1 MSAILFED
9 YRIMRHD
16 LYSRKRIWKWLL
28 FASASVIFL
37 AILYYSNVLIKNM
50 GEEER
55 HRVRIWADAVS
66 YKAELVNYTEQF
78 FDFIKSEEGKRAALL
93 AQTMKKVS
101 DASLKEDL
109 TFYQD
114 IIASNTTIPIILVS
128 PDGEIDGWSMNV
140 PDTVRNMHY
149 ISELGNVMD
158 DYICMRM
165 EYYHNRYVLI
175 YYKESK
181 IYTDLKVLINNLIQS
196 FFQEIVINAAS
207 VPVIITDSSKQHV
220 IISGNV
226 PADELQPN
234 MLGATL
240 DDMKNQNSPIKVTL
254 KEQGGP
260 CYVFYKES
268 SILSQLR
275 YFPYLQFVILFI
287 FIGAAYFLFSFA
299 RRSEQNQVWVGMS
312 KETAHQLGTP
322 ISSLMAWNE
331 LLKESPV
338 DKAVVKEIAK
348 DVERLETIAQRFSKI
363 GSVPTLKPENLIT
376 VIEEFVTYLQTRI
389 SLQTVIFI
397 HKPAHDIVLPL
408 NRYLFEWVMEN
419 LCKNAVD
426 SMNGVGTITIDIIE
440 AGQEV
445 YVDISDTGKGISARK
460 FGTIFQPGYSSKKRG
475 WGLGLTLARRIIK
488 EYHKGKLFV
497 KNSQLD
503 VGTTMRICLKKRGR
517 L

>member
-1 MSAILFED
+1 MQ
-9 YRIMRHD
+9 HD
-16 LYSRKRIWKWLL
+16 LYSKKRIWKWLL
-28 FASASVIFL
+28 FGSASIIFL

-50 GEEER
+50 EEEER

-78 FDFIKSEEGKRAALL
+78 FDFIKNEEGKRAALL

-101 DASLKEDL
+101 DASLSEDI

-128 PDGEIDGWSMNV
+128 PDGEIDGWSMNM
-140 PDTVRNMHY
+140 PDTVQQMHH
-149 ISELGNVMD
+149 ISELGDIMK

-165 EYYHNRYVLI
+165 EYYQNRYVLI

-181 IYTDLKVLINNLIQS
+181 IYADLKILINNLIQS
-196 FFQEIVINAAS
+196 FFQEVVINAAS
-207 VPVIITDSSKQHV
+207 VPVIITDSSGQHV

-226 PADELQPN
+226 PEDELEPEV
-234 MLGATL
+234 LESTL
-240 DDMKNQNSPIKVTL
+240 NDMKNQNSPIKITL
-254 KEQGGP
+254 KEQGL

-268 SILSQLR
+268 SLLSQLR
-275 YFPYLQFVILFI
+275 YFPYLQFIILFI
-287 FIGAAYFLFSFA
+287 FIGVAYFLFSFA

-331 LLKESPV
+331 LLKESSIDKTIV
-338 DKAVVKEIAK
+338 DEIAK

-363 GSVPTLKPENLIT
+363 GSIPTLMPENLIA
-376 VIEEFVTYLQTRI
+376 VIEEFVAYLQTRI
-389 SLQTVIFI
+389 SSQIVILV
-397 HKPAHDIVLPL
+397 HKPDHDIILPL

-419 LCKNAVD
+419 LCKNSVD
-426 SMNGVGTITIDIIE
+426 SMNGIGTITIDIIE
-440 AGQEV
+440 AEQEV
-445 YVDISDTGKGISARK
+445 YVDIRDTGKGIPARK

-488 EYHKGKLFV
+488 EYHNGKLFV

-503 VGTTMRICLKKRGR
+503 AGTTMRICLRKRGR
-517 L
+517 I